1 MSFSDKQIEL
11 LQNLYNDASLGLT
24 TGQKLYNYLKSNGE
38 TGYTLSKVNEF
49 LKSLEVNQVLT
60 KRRGDISFVAEGPL
74 QQFQIDL
81 IYMPKSWFNNGYK
94 YIFACVD
101 VFSKKAD
108 MIPLKDREQTTTT
121 KAFEKILNNLGIP
134 KTIYSDQGS
143 EFKNNTFQKLLDKH
157 NIKIIFA
164 LGHAPFVESFNKT
177 MKNRMMKYM
186 KLKNTDNW
194 AKIMNPVL
202 DAYNNSPHS
211 ATKIAPNKVNK
222 DNEVQVLM
230 NISKRAKKGTYPV
243 LNIGDDVRV
252 PIIHKV
258 HKGYKDSFSMEMHK
272 VEDKNRGLYT
282 VDGSLHPRKDLQLV
296 KGNVIKAPIKT
307 KAQQKQ
313 HDIQDKVGK
322 SLNNPEVKDLVG
334 TRTKKETKEILDS
347 GRTTR
352 SQTSGTS
359 MTLRNRKK

>member
-1 MSFSDKQIEL
+1 MSFNDKQIEL

-24 TGQKLYNYLKSNGE
+24 TGQKLYSYLKSNGE
-38 TGYTLSKVNEF
+38 TGYTLSKINEF

-60 KRRGDISFVAEGPL
+60 KRRGNISFVAEGPL
-74 QQFQIDL
+74 VQFQIDL
-81 IYMPKSWFNNGYK
+81 IYMPKSWFNNGFK
-94 YIFACVD
+94 YIFACID

-121 KAFEKILNNLGIP
+121 KAFEKILNNIGIP

-143 EFKNNTFQKLLDKH
+143 EFKNNTFQKLLDKY
-157 NIKIIFA
+157 NIQIIFA

-186 KLKNTDNW
+186 KLKNTSNW
-194 AKIMNPVL
+194 SKIMSPVL

-211 ATKIAPNKVNK
+211 TTKIAPNKVNK
-222 DNEVQVLM
+222 DNEIQVSM
-230 NISKRAKKGTYPV
+230 NINKRAKKGTYPK
-243 LNIGDDVRV
+243 LEIGDNVRV
-252 PIIHKV
+252 PVIHKV
-258 HKGYKDSFSMEMHK
+258 KKGYKDSFSMEIHK
-272 VEDKNRGLYT
+272 LEDKNRGLYT

-296 KGNVIKAPIKT
+296 KGNVIKAPTKT

-334 TRTKKETKEILDS
+334 TRTKKETKEILNS
-347 GRTTR
+347 ERKTR
-352 SQTSGTS
+352 AQTVEAG
-359 MTLRNRKK
+359 MTLRTRKK

>member
-1 MSFSDKQIEL
+1 MSFNDTQIQL

-24 TGQKLYNYLKSNGE
+24 TGQKLYNHLKANGE
-38 TGYTLSKVNEF
+38 TGYTLTKINEF

-60 KRRGDISFVAEGPL
+60 KRRGNISFVAEGPL
-74 QQFQIDL
+74 EQFQIDL
-81 IYMPKSWFNNGYK
+81 VYMPKSWFNNGFK
-94 YIFACVD
+94 YIFCCVD

-108 MIPLKDREQTTTT
+108 MIALKDREQTTTT
-121 KAFEKILNNLGIP
+121 KAFEKILSSMGIP

-143 EFKNNTFQKLLDKH
+143 EFKNASFQKLLDKH
-157 NIKIIFA
+157 NIQIIFA
-164 LGHAPFVESFNKT
+164 LGHASFVESFNKT

-194 AKIMNPVL
+194 SKIVSPVL

-211 ATKIAPNKVNK
+211 TTKIAPNKVNK
-222 DNEVQVLM
+222 ENEIQVLM
-230 NISKRAKKGTYPV
+230 NITKKAKKGTYPKLEV
-243 LNIGDDVRV
+243 GDNVRV
-252 PIIHKV
+252 PVIHKQK
-258 HKGYKDSFSMEMHK
+258 KGYKDSFSMEMHK
-272 VEDKNRGLYT
+272 IEDVNKGLYT

-296 KGNVIKAPIKT
+296 KGNVIKAPTKT

-334 TRTKKETKEILDS
+334 TRTKKETKEILESD
-347 GRTTR
+347 RKTR
-352 SQTSGTS
+352 SQASSTIN
-359 MTLRNRKK
+359 LRSRTK

>member
-1 MSFSDKQIEL
+1 MSFNDKQIEL

-24 TGQKLYNYLKSNGE
+24 TGQKLYSYLKSNGE
-38 TGYTLSKVNEF
+38 TGYTLSKINEF

-81 IYMPKSWFNNGYK
+81 IYMSRSWFNNGFK
-94 YIFACVD
+94 YIFACID

-121 KAFEKILNNLGIP
+121 KAFEKILNNIGIP

-157 NIKIIFA
+157 NIQIIFA

-186 KLKNTDNW
+186 KLKNTSNW
-194 AKIMNPVL
+194 SKIMSPVL

-211 ATKIAPNKVNK
+211 TTKIAPNKVNK
-222 DNEVQVLM
+222 DNEIQVSM
-230 NISKRAKKGTYPV
+230 NINKRAKKGTYPK
-243 LNIGDDVRV
+243 LEIGDNVRV
-252 PIIHKV
+252 PVIHKV
-258 HKGYKDSFSMEMHK
+258 KKGYKDSFSMEIHK
-272 VEDKNRGLYT
+272 LEDKNRGLYT

-296 KGNVIKAPIKT
+296 KGNVIKAPTKT
-307 KAQQKQ
+307 NAQQKQ

-334 TRTKKETKEILDS
+334 TRSKKQTKEILNS
-347 GRTTR
+347 ERKTR
-352 SQTSGTS
+352 AQTVEAG
-359 MTLRNRKK
+359 MTLRTRKK